1 MRINLLLSLL
11 VLLILGVYA
20 LALLFAPLYFYL
32 TDWEHFQTDM
42 VWYLVVYIVSAII
55 YNCTPL
61 AALIT
66 SYQIYLDT
74 MVHAPLCTNMRKEET
89 NEEAIDTSA
98 TTNTCTTSTSR

>member
-1 MRINLLLSLL
+1 MNQLSTVSSLD
-11 VLLILGVYA
+11 
-20 LALLFAPLYFYL
+20 
-32 TDWEHFQTDM
+32 TDKST
-42 VWYLVVYIVSAII
+42 
-55 YNCTPL
+55 L

-89 NEEAIDTSA
+89 NEEAINTSA